1 MSSVIASIN
10 YDSKTGVTRVVFVS
24 GRIYDYTSIPEHI
37 VEEWK
42 NASSLGTYFNQN
54 IKGQYS

>member
-10 YDSKTGVTRVVFVS
+10 YNSKTRITRVVFVS
-24 GRIYDYTSIPEHI
+24 GKIYDYRSIPEHI

-42 NASSLGTYFNQN
+42 NSSSLGTYFNQN